1 VKARLTS
8 ERFYEGV
15 VMKMQSVALAL
26 VTLCLCAAAAVA
38 RQGGGGDV
46 RRLSIPGEKWAMQ
59 VTLPGF
65 VVKQDEL
72 RGDGKGRRILAGD
85 EARGY
90 VVSIFLE
97 PIPDNKTAAEL
108 RDWDAT
114 GYKKSPLKSTDFKSA
129 EYKQIPT
136 LEYMIKEFQGQ
147 PVNQKHLNAY
157 IVHAG
162 FWAHVHLSK
171 VNWRAGDE
179 KLFYDIVDSV
189 KFAEDG
195 VAAASGELR
204 SAGGKVMELMR
215 EGSAH
220 FLRRDYKAAAVPY
233 ARALELEKQSPQ
245 LSRDLWR
252 VLVDNLTMSYGIP
265 GDLKRAK
272 ETAEYGL
279 SKDPGYPMFH
289 YLLANTYAEAGDL
302 DNTILYL
309 KQAFARRKNMISGE
323 RIPDPRTDGSFT
335 RFMKDEKFLAALKEM
350 NL

>member
-1 VKARLTS
+1 
-8 ERFYEGV
+8 
-15 VMKMQSVALAL
+15 MKTKTAALAL
-26 VTLCLCAAAAVA
+26 VTLCLCCAAHA
-38 RQGGGGDV
+38 RQGGGDV
-46 RRLSIPGEKWAMQ
+46 RRISIPGEKWAMD

-65 VVKQDEL
+65 VVEQDEL
-72 RGDGKGRRILAGD
+72 RGDGKGRKIMGGN

-108 RDWDAT
+108 RDWDAS
-114 GYKKSPLKSTDFKSA
+114 GYRKSPLKPTDFKSA

-136 LEYMIKEFQGQ
+136 LEYTIKEFQGQ
-147 PVNQKHLNAY
+147 QVNQKHLNAY

-171 VNWRAGDE
+171 VDWRAGDE
-179 KLFYDIVDSV
+179 KLFYEIVDSV
-189 KFAEDG
+189 KFTEG
-195 VAAASGELR
+195 GGEAAPAPARG
-204 SAGGKVMELMR
+204 AVMELLR
-215 EGSAH
+215 EGSAL
-220 FLRRDYKAAAVPY
+220 FLRGDYKAAAVPY

-265 GDLKRAK
+265 GDLRRAK

-279 SKDPGYPMFH
+279 SKDPDYPMFH
-289 YLLANTYAEAGDL
+289 YLLANTYAEMGDL

-309 KQAFARRKNMISGE
+309 KQAFARRKNMIGGE
-323 RIPDPRTDGSFT
+323 RMPDPAADDSFK
-335 RFMKDEKFLAALKEM
+335 RFMKNEKFLAALKEIEK
-350 NL
+350 